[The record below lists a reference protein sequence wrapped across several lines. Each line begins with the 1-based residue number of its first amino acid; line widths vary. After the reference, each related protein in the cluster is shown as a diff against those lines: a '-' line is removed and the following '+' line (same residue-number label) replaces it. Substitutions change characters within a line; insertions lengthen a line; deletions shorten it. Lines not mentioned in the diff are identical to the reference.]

1 MNIGIIVF
9 AYNRSQHLNEVLE
22 GLRKNEGIS
31 KLYIFQDGLKSE
43 QHRDEWEKTQRIIKS
58 IIWCKVIYTQSPYNK
73 GLAKSIVEGIN
84 TVFTENDAVIVL
96 EDDCVPMA
104 NFICYMYQCFETY
117 AENKKVYSVSGYGWP
132 IALPEDQYDVYGSGR
147 ICSWGW
153 GTWKDRWE
161 QYHIDNDIVKRLRG
175 DKDQSRDL
183 ETWGSDCEK
192 MLLDRMAGINDSWAI
207 YWGLHIIE
215 NKGICINPYKSL
227 INNIGLDGT
236 GVHCGITQRFR
247 VPVSDGIRKEFL
259 LPKNPDILDTTEKA
273 FASLY
278 GSYTA
283 IHEENEQLEN
293 VLVYGLG
300 NFFRTNEKE
309 LNEMYNIKAFIDAN
323 KTGWFAGR
331 KIISINEIE
340 LYQYDKII
348 IMLQKFQECKNVLRT
363 LVGNGIV
370 MEKIVLGHG
379 CIKM

>member
-1 MNIGIIVF
+1 
-9 AYNRSQHLNEVLE
+9 
-22 GLRKNEGIS
+22 
-31 KLYIFQDGLKSE
+31 
-43 QHRDEWEKTQRIIKS
+43 
-58 IIWCKVIYTQSPYNK
+58 
-73 GLAKSIVEGIN
+73 
-84 TVFTENDAVIVL
+84 
-96 EDDCVPMA
+96 
-104 NFICYMYQCFETY
+104 
-117 AENKKVYSVSGYGWP
+117 
-132 IALPEDQYDVYGSGR
+132 
-147 ICSWGW
+147 
-153 GTWKDRWE
+153 
-161 QYHIDNDIVKRLRG
+161 
-175 DKDQSRDL
+175 
-183 ETWGSDCEK
+183 